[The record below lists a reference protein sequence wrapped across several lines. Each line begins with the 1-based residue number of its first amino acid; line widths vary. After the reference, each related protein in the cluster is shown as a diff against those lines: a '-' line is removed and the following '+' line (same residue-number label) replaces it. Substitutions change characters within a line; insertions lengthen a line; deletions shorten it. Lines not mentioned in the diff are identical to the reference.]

1 MVIQPAH
8 SSLRPRRRQTA
19 ALMTELM
26 VAIGFLCVAVIPL
39 GYSFAKEHKYL
50 RTCYQRAVAME
61 LVDGEMEI
69 LLAGEWR
76 AFTNGV
82 HTLSPR
88 APAATNLPPGTLQF
102 TRAGQQLKVEWLPGG
117 PDQGGRVIREATLP

>member
-1 MVIQPAH
+1 MVIQIHKAV
-8 SSLRPRRRQTA
+8 RRRRETA

-50 RTCYQRAVAME
+50 RTCYHRSVAME
-61 LVDGEMEI
+61 MVDGEMEI

-76 AFTNGV
+76 AYTNGV
-82 HTLSPR
+82 HTLTPQ
-88 APAATNLPPGTLQF
+88 AQAAANLPPGTLQF
-102 TRAGQQLKVEWLPGG
+102 TLHDKKLKVEWLPGST
-117 PDQGGRVIREATLP
+117 DEGGKVIREATLP